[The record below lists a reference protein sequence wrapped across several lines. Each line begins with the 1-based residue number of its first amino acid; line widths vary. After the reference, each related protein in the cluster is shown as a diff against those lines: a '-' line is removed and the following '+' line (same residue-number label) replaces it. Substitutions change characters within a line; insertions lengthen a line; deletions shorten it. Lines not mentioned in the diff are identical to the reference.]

1 MPGGAP
7 HLGINAL
14 NAAQIGLAAV
24 NANRKPS
31 RTKTTFGSIPIITKG
46 GDLVNVVPADVRIE
60 TYVRGSSVSAILDA
74 SAKVNRAFKA
84 GADAVGAQ
92 CEITEIPGYM
102 PVEPD
107 KNLQQLLYEN
117 YCALLG
123 EENVLFDHGMMGG
136 STDLGDLSALM
147 PVIQGRTTGAAGIS
161 HNSNYSIADK
171 EMSYIVSSK
180 ALAMTVVDLLCDGAR
195 EALRVKE
202 EFRPIM
208 TKEQY
213 LREWGQLQ

>member
-1 MPGGAP
+1 M
-7 HLGINAL
+7 
-14 NAAQIGLAAV
+14 
-24 NANRKPS
+24 
-31 RTKTTFGSIPIITKG
+31 
-46 GDLVNVVPADVRIE
+46 VNVVPADVRIE

-136 STDLGDLSALM
+136 STC
-147 PVIQGRTTGAAGIS
+147 
-161 HNSNYSIADK
+161 
-171 EMSYIVSSK
+171 
-180 ALAMTVVDLLCDGAR
+180 LLYTSRC
-195 EALRVKE
+195 V
-202 EFRPIM
+202 
-208 TKEQY
+208 
-213 LREWGQLQ
+213 

>member
-1 MPGGAP
+1 M
-7 HLGINAL
+7 
-14 NAAQIGLAAV
+14 
-24 NANRKPS
+24 
-31 RTKTTFGSIPIITKG
+31 
-46 GDLVNVVPADVRIE
+46 
-60 TYVRGSSVSAILDA
+60 
-74 SAKVNRAFKA
+74 
-84 GADAVGAQ
+84 GAQ

-107 KNLQQLLYEN
+107 KTSSS
-117 YCALLG
+117 CCTRTTAPFLG

-180 ALAMTVVDLLCDGAR
+180 ALAMTVVDLQSATAP
-195 EALRVKE
+195 E
-202 EFRPIM
+202 RPF
-208 TKEQY
+208 
-213 LREWGQLQ
+213 G